1 MAVTESIEREL
12 KFEAGIDIA
21 FPRLDTVKRVAEARG
36 PDRAQLSATYFD
48 TPGLDLSRAR
58 ITLRH
63 RTGGSDAGWHLKLP
77 SSEGARRE
85 VHSPLTDLASG
96 PPSDL
101 IDHIQV
107 HVRGQEL
114 FPIAVIVNQRSTTT
128 LIGKDG
134 AALAEVTDDH
144 VTGLSV
150 RPGLRH
156 ETHWR
161 EWEAALITGD
171 EKLLDA
177 IRERVLAAGAH
188 DSPSPSKLAR
198 TIGPLTDSPA
208 RGTSP
213 GHGDAGSD
221 PAGSDPAG
229 SDPAG
234 SEDARFPRGT
244 AGALA
249 VDSLRT
255 HRAAFLAH
263 DPLVR
268 ANAPDAI
275 HQMRVAARRMRSVL
289 RAYRPILDRSRTDP
303 VESELKWLAKVLG
316 EARDAEVMHR
326 RLAAL
331 IDTQA
336 PGTIATSTRKSL
348 LGTQQEAFDAAFAA
362 VVEALRSDR
371 YFDLLTSLDQL
382 LGAESFNRKAR
393 SDAEEIVDKALLR
406 LFRRIR
412 GHVRDAAAAAS
423 QQERDPLLHTVRK
436 ESKRLRYAAEVAS
449 KHHVG
454 RKPLKRIKRARNA
467 AEDVQEILGEH
478 QDGVITRALLDD
490 YSGRAAAISVPAN
503 ELARLAGYEQALADI
518 AEARFKPAWKKLRKA
533 IRQL

>member
-1 MAVTESIEREL
+1 MTVTESIEREL
-12 KFEAGIDIA
+12 KFEAGIDIT

-48 TPGLDLSRAR
+48 TPTLALSRAR

-77 SSEGARRE
+77 ASEGARRE
-85 VHSPLTDLASG
+85 IHSPLTDLASG

-134 AALAEVTDDH
+134 TALAEVTDDH

-150 RPGLRH
+150 RPGHRH

-161 EWEAALITGD
+161 EWEAELITGD
-171 EKLLDA
+171 EKLLAA
-177 IRERVLAAGAH
+177 IRERLLAAGAH

-198 TIGPLTDSPA
+198 TIGPLEDT
-208 RGTSP
+208 
-213 GHGDAGSD
+213 
-221 PAGSDPAG
+221 PAGTET
-229 SDPAG
+229 
-234 SEDARFPRGT
+234 EDADAAAPEHAVAEARFPRGS

-249 VDSLRT
+249 VNALRT
-255 HRAAFLAH
+255 HRAAFLVH

-289 RAYRPILDRSRTDP
+289 RAYRAILDRDRTDP
-303 VESELKWLAKVLG
+303 VEAELKWLAKVLG
-316 EARDAEVMHR
+316 EARDAEVMQL
-326 RLAAL
+326 RLASV
-331 IDTQA
+331 IDDQPA
-336 PGTIATSTRKSL
+336 GTITATTRESL
-348 LGTQQEAFDAAFAA
+348 LRAQQEAFDDAFAA

-371 YFDLLTSLDQL
+371 YFALLSSLDSML
-382 LGAESFNRKAR
+382 SAESFSSKAEAGA
-393 SDAEEIVDKALLR
+393 DEIIAAALQR
-406 LFRRIR
+406 LFRRAR
-412 GHVRDAAAAAS
+412 GQVREAAAAAT
-423 QQERDPLLHTVRK
+423 QDERDPLLHTVRK
-436 ESKRLRYAAEVAS
+436 RSKRLRYAAELAS
-449 KHHVG
+449 KKHVG
-454 RKPLKRIKRARNA
+454 RKPLKRIKRVRDA

-490 YSGRAAAISVPAN
+490 YSGRAAALGVSPT

-518 AEARFKPAWKKLRKA
+518 AEARFEKAWKKLRKA
-533 IRQL
+533 VRKL